1 MNVLVLYL
9 SITVIGYFIGAFLTR
24 KGIALK
30 GMSIMQTIAIIALVF
45 LMGSRI
51 GADRLIVK
59 SLDSIGL
66 AAFVMTL
73 FILAGSVLAVFLAR
87 KLLGFDKKGD
97 LKNFA
102 GAEKGSGERFA
113 GALDKASVA
122 TKNERFVS
130 AAKGE
135 NSFGFYRAD
144 DENSSGSFAAT
155 NTGSPGVGDLFGI
168 QDHECLG
175 DASYHADSSDTP
187 ANPSS
192 GDAPGCSVQANAPV
206 DSGSHGVSGRTV
218 QADVS
223 ADSGISPAVASNENV
238 AAPSPEADDSTG
250 MDHTMTICIAV
261 SVIAGILAGYFII
274 PEGFAEI
281 SGNLIVAGLSLLLL
295 FVGMDIG
302 VEGTIVANFKRAGW
316 RVIVFPFVIM
326 IGTYIG
332 AAAASLVLPVTMKDA
347 LCVGSGFGWY
357 TLAPAMLAE
366 YSMEISAMSFMHN
379 VMRELIGILLMP
391 LVAAKVGYIETISL
405 PGSSSMDVCL
415 PIVERVTKSDIAV
428 YSFLSGAVL
437 SASTPIMVSFM
448 MGL

>member
-30 GMSIMQTIAIIALVF
+30 GMSIMQTVAIIALVF

-51 GADRLIVK
+51 GADRSIVK

-87 KLLGFDKKGD
+87 KLLGFDKRGD

-102 GAEKGSGERFA
+102 EAEKGSGERFA
-113 GALDKASVA
+113 GALDEASA
-122 TKNERFVS
+122 AIKNECFAS
-130 AAKGE
+130 AA
-135 NSFGFYRAD
+135 N
-144 DENSSGSFAAT
+144 DENSPGSFAA
-155 NTGSPGVGDLFGI
+155 NNVGLPGAGDLSGA
-168 QDHECLG
+168 QDHECFG
-175 DASYHADSSDTP
+175 DTSYYADPSAMP
-187 ANPSS
+187 ANSGS
-192 GDAPGCSVQANAPV
+192 GDAPGCSVQTSAFASVGSENAFDNASVNDAASDLDTGIASVRPEP
-206 DSGSHGVSGRTV
+206 DSAP
-218 QADVS
+218 ADPETSRVPLS
-223 ADSGISPAVASNENV
+223 
-238 AAPSPEADDSTG
+238 EADDSAG

-302 VEGTIVANFKRAGW
+302 VEGTIAANFKRAGW

>member
-30 GMSIMQTIAIIALVF
+30 GMSIMQTVAIIALVF

-51 GADRLIVK
+51 GADRSIVK

-73 FILAGSVLAVFLAR
+73 FILAGSVLSVFLTR
-87 KLLGFDKKGD
+87 KLLGFDKRGNLVK
-97 LKNFA
+97 LA
-102 GAEKGSGERFA
+102 GPGKEPRERFTSEI
-113 GALDKASVA
+113 D
-122 TKNERFVS
+122 TKNLPEV
-130 AAKGE
+130 
-135 NSFGFYRAD
+135 RAVTD
-144 DENSSGSFAAT
+144 TELSSIGDSFAAQKH
-155 NTGSPGVGDLFGI
+155 VRFGNN
-168 QDHECLG
+168 
-175 DASYHADSSDTP
+175 ASYHADSSDALVNAELDCASAHMAADVAA
-187 ANPSS
+187 ANPVTS
-192 GDAPGCSVQANAPV
+192 C
-206 DSGSHGVSGRTV
+206 
-218 QADVS
+218 
-223 ADSGISPAVASNENV
+223 
-238 AAPSPEADDSTG
+238 APSPEADDSAG

-302 VEGTIVANFKRAGW
+302 VEGTIVTNFKRAGW

>member
-9 SITVIGYFIGAFLTR
+9 SITVIGYFTGAFLTR

-30 GMSIMQTIAIIALVF
+30 GMSIMQTVAIIALVF

-51 GADRLIVK
+51 GADRSIVK

-73 FILAGSVLAVFLAR
+73 FILAGSVLAVFLTR
-87 KLLGFDKKGD
+87 KLLGFDKRGNLVK
-97 LKNFA
+97 LA
-102 GAEKGSGERFA
+102 GTGKEPGERFTSEI
-113 GALDKASVA
+113 D
-122 TKNERFVS
+122 TKNLPEVRAVTDTELSSIGDSS
-130 AAKGE
+130 AAQKHVR
-135 NSFGFYRAD
+135 FG
-144 DENSSGSFAAT
+144 N
-155 NTGSPGVGDLFGI
+155 N
-168 QDHECLG
+168 
-175 DASYHADSSDTP
+175 ASYHADSSDALVNAELDCASAHMAADVAA
-187 ANPSS
+187 ANPVTS
-192 GDAPGCSVQANAPV
+192 C
-206 DSGSHGVSGRTV
+206 
-218 QADVS
+218 
-223 ADSGISPAVASNENV
+223 
-238 AAPSPEADDSTG
+238 APSPETDDSAG

-302 VEGTIVANFKRAGW
+302 VEGTIAANFKRAGW

>member
-1 MNVLVLYL
+1 MNVLMLYL
-9 SITVIGYFIGAFLTR
+9 SITVAGYFIGAFLTG
-24 KGIALK
+24 KGVVLK
-30 GMSIMQTIAIIALVF
+30 GMGIMQTVAIIVLVF

-51 GADRLIVK
+51 GADRSIVR

-73 FILAGSVLAVFLAR
+73 FILAGSVLVVFLAR
-87 KLLGFDKKGD
+87 KLLGFDKKG
-97 LKNFA
+97 NFVKLAGTVEELGEVKQAGPDFASAHMAA
-102 GAEKGSGERFA
+102 GAI
-113 GALDKASVA
+113 A
-122 TKNERFVS
+122 T
-130 AAKGE
+130 G
-135 NSFGFYRAD
+135 
-144 DENSSGSFAAT
+144 
-155 NTGSPGVGDLFGI
+155 
-168 QDHECLG
+168 
-175 DASYHADSSDTP
+175 
-187 ANPSS
+187 
-192 GDAPGCSVQANAPV
+192 
-206 DSGSHGVSGRTV
+206 
-218 QADVS
+218 
-223 ADSGISPAVASNENV
+223 
-238 AAPSPEADDSTG
+238 PEADDNAG
-250 MDHTMTICIAV
+250 MDHTMTACIAV

-274 PEGFAEI
+274 PEGFAQI

-295 FVGMDIG
+295 LVGMDIG
-302 VEGTIVANFKRAGW
+302 VEGTIVTSFKRAGW
-316 RVIVFPFVIM
+316 RVAVFPFMIM

-391 LVAAKVGYIETISL
+391 IVAAKVGYIETISL

-428 YSFLSGAVL
+428 YSFISGAVL

>member
-30 GMSIMQTIAIIALVF
+30 GMSIMQTVAIIALVF

-51 GADRLIVK
+51 GADRSIVK

-87 KLLGFDKKGD
+87 KLLGFDKRGD

-102 GAEKGSGERFA
+102 EAAKGPGERFA
-113 GALDKASVA
+113 GALDE
-122 TKNERFVS
+122 TS
-130 AAKGE
+130 AAKG
-135 NSFGFYRAD
+135 
-144 DENSSGSFAAT
+144 
-155 NTGSPGVGDLFGI
+155 
-168 QDHECLG
+168 
-175 DASYHADSSDTP
+175 
-187 ANPSS
+187 S

-206 DSGSHGVSGRTV
+206 DSGLHGASDRIV
-218 QADVS
+218 QADAS
-223 ADSGISPAVASNENV
+223 ADSGISSAVAANENV

-366 YSMEISAMSFMHN
+366 YSMGISAMSFMHN